1 MTTEFTNNGT
11 ERNQDLNEIRART
24 GLGKLTIGS
33 TEAMIIERD
42 NVKEKE
48 VIGWFIIRGTDR
60 ITKMKM
66 KEMVGMVNY

>member
-33 TEAMIIERD
+33 TEAMKLNE
-42 NVKEKE
+42 
-48 VIGWFIIRGTDR
+48 
-60 ITKMKM
+60 ITLKKRR
-66 KEMVGMVNY
+66 